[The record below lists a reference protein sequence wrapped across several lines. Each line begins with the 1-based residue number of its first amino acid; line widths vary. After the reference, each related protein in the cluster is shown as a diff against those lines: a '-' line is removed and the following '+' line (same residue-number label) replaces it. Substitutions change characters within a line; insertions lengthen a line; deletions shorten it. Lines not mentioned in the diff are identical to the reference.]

1 MKSFRRLSW
10 GNAVA
15 LAAAVLLCASTQA
28 ETKHNRAV
36 IRAVHGSA
44 QVSNNKGQSWSP
56 ARVGTFLG
64 ANSVVRTATDGTVD
78 LFLGDNGPVVRV
90 TPDTS
95 LGIDRLDLDN
105 TGVEKVI
112 ETQLDLKNGRILGS
126 VKKMAAASKYEVKTP
141 VGVAGIRG
149 TEYDIDSRGKVT
161 IVTGAAVVVYVI
173 NGTILPPVNVGTG
186 QTVTPPTGGGQPTV
200 SPYQGGGDVSLLQGV
215 TTDNGRIIVT
225 MQNGGTAGTTVDG
238 ITVVNGGP
246 GPGGEVPPTL
256 APSPEGIVHA
266 NPNHLP
272 DETENLVNG
281 LSPSQPQATD
291 TQTSTGS
298 GVESVGSFGAGV
310 TATVARPVNVP
321 APVVPRNS

>member
-1 MKSFRRLSW
+1 MKLFRRLSW
-10 GNAVA
+10 GNFVA
-15 LAAAVLLCASTQA
+15 LAAAVLVSASTQA

-36 IRAVHGSA
+36 IRAVHGGA

-56 ARVGTFLG
+56 AKVGTFLG
-64 ANSVVRTATDGTVD
+64 ANSVVKTATDGTVD

-95 LGIDRLDLDN
+95 LGIDRLDLEN

-173 NGTILPPVNVGTG
+173 NGNILPPVNVGTG
-186 QTVTPPTGGGQPTV
+186 QTVIPPTGGGQPTV
-200 SPYQGGGDVSLLQGV
+200 SPYNGGGDVSLLQGLTSNPNGTIVV
-215 TTDNGRIIVT
+215 TLQDGRVVT
-225 MQNGGTAGTTVDG
+225 TTVDG
-238 ITVVNGGP
+238 VPVISGGTPTGGTTP
-246 GPGGEVPPTL
+246 GTL
-256 APSPEGIVHA
+256 APSPESIVSA
-266 NPNHLP
+266 DPNHLP
-272 DETENLVNG
+272 DEKQELVNG
-281 LSPSQPQATD
+281 VLSPNQT
-291 TQTSTGS
+291 TQ
-298 GVESVGSFGAGV
+298 VD
-310 TATVARPVNVP
+310 
-321 APVVPRNS
+321 